1 MYKINTDKKTLKK
14 FALTMFIALTLIATF
29 LLIKHKNGYLWLY
42 SAGILFLFAGI
53 FTVNLLKPVYTGW
66 MKLAF
71 ILSWFNTRLILFLMF
86 YLIFTPIGFIMRLFG
101 MDQLERKLE
110 KQKVSYWVKKEKK
123 TNYERQF

>member
-1 MYKINTDKKTLKK
+1 MDKINTDKKTLKK
-14 FALTMFIALTLIATF
+14 FALTMFIALALIATF

-42 SAGILFLFAGI
+42 GAGILFLFTGI

-86 YLIFTPIGFIMRLFG
+86 YLIFTPIGFIMKLFG
-101 MDQLERKLE
+101 MDQLGLKME
-110 KQKVSYWVKKEKK
+110 KNRESYWIRNEKK
-123 TNYERQF
+123 SNYKRQF